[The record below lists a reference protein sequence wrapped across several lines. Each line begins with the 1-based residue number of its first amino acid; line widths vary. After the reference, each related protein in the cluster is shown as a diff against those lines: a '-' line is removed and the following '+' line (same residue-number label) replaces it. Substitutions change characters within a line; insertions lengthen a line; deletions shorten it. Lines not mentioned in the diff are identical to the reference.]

1 MPIAALPAPPK
12 DRNQR
17 RDAARARLR
26 DTAKADGVS
35 PARIAELEGSLTGA
49 FAINDMMAAV
59 FGERDG

>member
-12 DRNQR
+12 DRSQR
-17 RDAARARLR
+17 RDAALARLR
-26 DTAKADGVS
+26 DTARDDGLS